1 MIFLFFEQN
10 KDLSDVSEFF
20 SLFSDPT
27 RLKIIICLKESEQSV
42 SELSKNLGISQSA
55 VSHQLRILRQGRV
68 VRYRKV
74 GKKVLYSLDDE
85 HVVRI
90 IDQAIEH
97 QRHG

>member
-1 MIFLFFEQN
+1 MFFELN
-10 KDLSDVSEFF
+10 KDLSDISEFF
-20 SLFSDPT
+20 SLLSDPT

-97 QRHG
+97 QKHG